1 MTKKIHA
8 PSLSSSLRWSL
19 LMITNICIYI
29 YIFIAAFRSFFVL
42 LFLFNIAPSFSSC
55 SSSTAYQKKA
65 KEKHPAKAD
74 KKKTRFLFFKCIFY
88 VLFALFFFLFCCCC
102 FFFSVGSTWDLFFFV
117 SLSLSL
123 SLFHTVFLSAVSF
136 VLGILVCWFTAQINL
151 GFECYRGVQDSLV
164 CPFSLFSF
172 FPIVKYRFWLGD

>member
-1 MTKKIHA
+1 
-8 PSLSSSLRWSL
+8 
-19 LMITNICIYI
+19 MITNICIYI

-74 KKKTRFLFFKCIFY
+74 KKKTRFLFFQMYILRSFCSLLLLILLLLLLLLGWQHLRP
-88 VLFALFFFLFCCCC
+88 VFFCQ
-102 FFFSVGSTWDLFFFV
+102 

-123 SLFHTVFLSAVSF
+123 SLSYCVPLCRFLCAGYSCLLIHCTNKSR
-136 VLGILVCWFTAQINL
+136 L
-151 GFECYRGVQDSLV
+151 
-164 CPFSLFSF
+164 
-172 FPIVKYRFWLGD
+172 

>member
-74 KKKTRFLFFKCIFY
+74 KKKTRFLFFQMYILRSFCSLLLLILLLLLLLLGWQHLRP
-88 VLFALFFFLFCCCC
+88 VFFL
-102 FFFSVGSTWDLFFFV
+102 SV

-123 SLFHTVFLSAVSF
+123 SFILCSSLPFPLCWVFLF
-136 VLGILVCWFTAQINL
+136 V
-151 GFECYRGVQDSLV
+151 DSLH
-164 CPFSLFSF
+164 
-172 FPIVKYRFWLGD
+172 K